1 MNGIVWTVL
10 LVGGIGLL
18 AGLLLSVA
26 AIVLAVQKD
35 ETAEKLQ
42 ALLPGA
48 NCGACGFSG
57 CAGYAAALA
66 GGKTD
71 QTGLCAPGGAQTAAQ
86 LAEALGISAQAFVKK
101 AAVVRCQGNRD
112 KTAFKQ
118 DYRGLQSCAAANQLF
133 GGPQACR
140 FGCIGLGDCLAVC
153 EYGAISIENGLAD
166 IDRNVCTGCGKCVR
180 QCPKGLITLTAEPRK
195 LTVKCV
201 NHDKGAKIRSVC
213 TTGCIGCMKCVK
225 ACEHG
230 AIKVEQFLATIDDS
244 LCTACGKCAEVCP
257 NGCIL

>member
-1 MNGIVWTVL
+1 MKPLKNCRRCCQAPTAAHAAFQAAPGMRRRWPAAKPIKPACVRRAAPKRQHSSPKRW
-10 LVGGIGLL
+10 
-18 AGLLLSVA
+18 AYRHRLLS
-26 AIVLAVQKD
+26 K
-35 ETAEKLQ
+35 
-42 ALLPGA
+42 
-48 NCGACGFSG
+48 
-57 CAGYAAALA
+57 
-66 GGKTD
+66 KT
-71 QTGLCAPGGAQTAAQ
+71 
-86 LAEALGISAQAFVKK
+86 
-101 AAVVRCQGNRD
+101 AVVCCQGNRD

-166 IDRNVCTGCGKCVR
+166 IDRNACTGCGKCVR

-201 NHDKGAKIRSVC
+201 NHDKGAKTRSVC